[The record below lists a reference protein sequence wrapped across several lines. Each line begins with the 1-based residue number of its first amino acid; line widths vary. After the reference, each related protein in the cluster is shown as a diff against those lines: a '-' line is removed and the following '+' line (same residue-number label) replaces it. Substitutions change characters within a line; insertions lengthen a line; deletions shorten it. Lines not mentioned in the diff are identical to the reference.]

1 MVIDRISE
9 YLGVT
14 YEIKL
19 PSDGGGIGKTAAGGD
34 GHWSGIIGDILD
46 RRVDAV
52 VSEMSVT
59 TERLRV
65 VDFLVP
71 YYEQS
76 KLAVITVSVIYP
88 CKC

>member
-1 MVIDRISE
+1 MVINRISE

-14 YEIKL
+14 YEIML
-19 PSDGGGIGKTAAGGD
+19 PSDGGGIGKRDAGRDD
-34 GHWSGIIGDILD
+34 GQWSGIIGDILD

-65 VDFLVP
+65 IDFLVP

-76 KLAVITVSVIYP
+76 KLAVITVSR
-88 CKC
+88 K

>member
-1 MVIDRISE
+1 MVIHRISE

-19 PSDGGGIGKTAAGGD
+19 PSDGGGNGKSSAAGAG
-34 GHWSGIIGDILD
+34 GGREWSGIIGDILD

-65 VDFLVP
+65 IDFLVP

-76 KLAVITVSVIYP
+76 KLAVITVSM
-88 CKC
+88 